1 MKDSETDLDIESLT
15 RDYLQLK
22 NQEKKFR
29 EMIDMLPETVF
40 EVNLEGKVVFTNEAG
55 LKLFGYSKEEIDR
68 GVEIRKFFYPP
79 ETAKIED
86 NYRQVLLGNRNQ
98 STEYMAMKKDG
109 TVFPVLVHACPV
121 IHDNKPVGLLG
132 MLFDISA
139 NYEIRKELEREKDF
153 ISSLL
158 DTANSLILCLDSDR
172 KIIVFNKE
180 CERVT
185 GYAFTEIRDRDWRKL
200 LFPDEA
206 GRRNEFGNLEFLE
219 NELVARFESP
229 LLTKTGEIRYIL
241 WSYSSYSYSDPDEK
255 AIIAIGHD
263 ITERKKA
270 EKNLEESERHYRA
283 VWDNLP
289 VGICLTDRNGIYRY
303 VNPAYC
309 RIYGYKKEDL
319 IGHPPDGLIFPA
331 ANYGERKKHYNKRFD
346 QEIRTPLAENKFHKS
361 DGRPVWVEVS
371 SDFIRENGRP
381 KFLISINIDIT
392 KRKSAESAL
401 KESESRYDI
410 LINYVNV
417 PIFTVNKD
425 GRFEMMNKAAAQ
437 YLGGIPDDFIGKTM
451 WDLFPGKIARRQMN
465 NILKALQ
472 DAQPIT
478 EENYTYVGGE
488 KRWFRTGI
496 YPMKDALMNNSS
508 AMLIAR
514 DITSEVH
521 NKLSKNARYNL
532 LDNLRGTEKIDECLE
547 FGCMAIKEAG
557 LFKRAVLTMHNE
569 KREIVH
575 LGQVG
580 LDPEMVEKARKGKAP
595 DKKLVKQIIQRKF
608 KISHSYFIPTEAGI
622 DYRSTDRYISG
633 SGKRGKI
640 KDFWKKNDELFVPVF
655 GQTKDIEGWLSVDT
669 PFDGKRPDFETIRLL
684 EEICDI
690 VMQRSRQILDRNR
703 LSLER
708 KALQEKNIA
717 LKEILGHIEEEKA
730 DFKQRIA
737 ESVDQYLLPVLSR
750 IIESPEKISR
760 SNLIVLSNSLK
771 DLSTISGGITQIYSK
786 LSPREIEVCNL
797 IKLGNTSKEIAE
809 TLNITPATVQ
819 KHREQIRRKLGLTNK
834 DINLPS
840 HLKNL

>member
-1 MKDSETDLDIESLT
+1 MKDNKTDLDIESLT

-22 NQEKKFR
+22 NQERKFR

-40 EVNLEGKVVFTNEAG
+40 EVNLDGKVIFTNDAG
-55 LKLFGYSKEEIDR
+55 LKLFGYSKDEIDR
-68 GVEIRKFFYPP
+68 GVEIRKFFYPT
-79 ETAKIED
+79 ESAKVEE
-86 NYRQVLLGNRNQ
+86 NYRQVMLGERNQ
-98 STEYMAMKKDG
+98 STEYMAIKKDG
-109 TVFPVLVHACPV
+109 SVFPVLVHALP
-121 IHDNKPVGLLG
+121 IFQDNKPVGLRG

-139 NYEIRKELEREKDF
+139 NYEIRKELEREKNF

-185 GYAFTEIRDRDWRKL
+185 GYAFTEIRNNDWRKV

-206 GRRNEFGNLEFLE
+206 GRRNDFGNLDFLE
-219 NELVARFESP
+219 NESVARFESP

-241 WSYSSYSYSDPDEK
+241 WSYSSYSYSDPGEK

-263 ITERKKA
+263 ITERKEA

-289 VGICLTDRNGIYRY
+289 VGICLTDRDGIYRY

-309 RIYGYKKEDL
+309 RIYGYKKEEL
-319 IGHPPDGLIFPA
+319 IGRPPDGLIFPA
-331 ANYGERKKHYNKRFD
+331 TDYRERKKHYNKRFD
-346 QEIRTPLAENKFHKS
+346 QEIRTPLAEYNFHKS

-381 KFLISINIDIT
+381 KFLISINIDVT

-401 KESESRYDI
+401 KESEQRYSLLCDHATEGVSI
-410 LINYVNV
+410 VNSAGV
-417 PIFTVNKD
+417 
-425 GRFEMMNKAAAQ
+425 FEMVNTAAAKSM
-437 YLGGIPDDFIGKTM
+437 GGLPDDFIGKTV
-451 WDLFPGKIARRQMN
+451 LEIFPRKMAERHMR
-465 NILKALQ
+465 NILRAIEKSESILIE
-472 DAQPIT
+472 DF
-478 EENYTYVGGE
+478 TYIDGE
-488 KRWFRTGI
+488 KRWFRIGI
-496 YPMKDALMNNSS
+496 YPITIRDGASS
-508 AMLIAR
+508 ALLIA
-514 DITSEVH
+514 SEISLEKKRKVIMET
-521 NKLSKNARYNL
+521 RFRL
-532 LDNLRGTEKIDECLE
+532 LDNLRGCEEVDECLE
-547 FGCMAIKEAG
+547 FGCMAIKDAG
-557 LFKRAVLTMHNE
+557 LFKRSVLTMHNE
-569 KREIVH
+569 KREIIH

-580 LDPEMVEKARKGKAP
+580 LDLEMVEKAKKGKAP
-595 DKKLVKQIIQRKF
+595 DKKLVKQIIQRKY

-633 SGKRGKI
+633 SGKRGK
-640 KDFWKKNDELFVPVF
+640 KKNFWKKNDELFVPVF

-669 PFDGKRPDFETIRLL
+669 PYDGKRPDFETVRLL

-690 VMQRSRQILDRNR
+690 VMQRSRQIMDRNK

-771 DLSTISGGITQIYSK
+771 DLSTISGGITQLYSK

-809 TLNITPATVQ
+809 TLNISPATVQ

-834 DINLPS
+834 DVNLPS

>member
-1 MKDSETDLDIESLT
+1 MKDNKTDLDIESLT
-15 RDYLQLK
+15 RNYLQLK
-22 NQEKKFR
+22 NQENKFR

-40 EVNLEGKVVFTNEAG
+40 EVNLEGKVIFTNEAG
-55 LKLFGYSKEEIDR
+55 LKLFGYSQEDIDQ
-68 GVEIRKFFYPP
+68 GVEIKKFFYPP
-79 ETAKIED
+79 ESAKIEE
-86 NYRQVLLGNRNQ
+86 NYKQVLMGERKQ

-109 TVFPVLVHACPV
+109 TVFPVLVHARPV
-121 IHDNKPVGLLG
+121 IHDNKPVGLRG

-139 NYEIRKELEREKDF
+139 NYEMRKELEREKDF

-185 GYAFTEIRDRDWRKL
+185 GYAFTEIRDKDWRKL
-200 LFPDEA
+200 IFPDEG
-206 GRRNEFGNLEFLE
+206 GRRNELANFDFPE
-219 NELVARFESP
+219 NESVARFESP
-229 LLTKTGEIRYIL
+229 LLTKSGEIRYIL

-255 AIIAIGHD
+255 AIIAVGHD
-263 ITERKKA
+263 ITERKEA
-270 EKNLEESERHYRA
+270 EKNLKESERHYRA

-289 VGICLTDRNGIYRY
+289 VGICLTDRDGIYRY
-303 VNPAYC
+303 VNPEYC
-309 RIYGYKKEDL
+309 RIYGYKKEEL

-331 ANYGERKKHYNKRFD
+331 ADFKERKKRYNKRFD
-346 QEIRTPLAENKFHKS
+346 EEIRTPLAEYQFRRS
-361 DGRPVWVEVS
+361 GGQPVWVEVS
-371 SDFIRENGRP
+371 SDFIRENGHP
-381 KFLISINIDIT
+381 KFLISINIDVT

-401 KESESRYDI
+401 KETEQRYSLLCDHATEGVSI
-410 LINYVNV
+410 VNAAGV
-417 PIFTVNKD
+417 
-425 GRFEMMNKAAAQ
+425 FEMINSSAAKI
-437 YLGGIPDDFIGKTM
+437 LGGLPDDFIGKSVHEIFAKKM
-451 WDLFPGKIARRQMN
+451 AARHMR
-465 NILKALQ
+465 NILRAIEKSESFLLE
-472 DAQPIT
+472 DF
-478 EENYTYVGGE
+478 TYIEGE
-488 KRWFRTGI
+488 KRWFRIGI
-496 YPMKDALMNNSS
+496 YPIIVRDGASS
-508 AMLIAR
+508 ALLIA
-514 DITSEVH
+514 SEISQE
-521 NKLSKNARYNL
+521 KKRKIIMETRFKL
-532 LDNLRGTEKIDECLE
+532 LDNLRSCEKVDECLE
-547 FGCMAIKEAG
+547 FGCMAIKDAG

-569 KREIVH
+569 KREIIH

-580 LDPEMVEKARKGKAP
+580 LDREMVEKARKGKAP
-595 DKKLVKQIIQRKF
+595 DKKLVKQIVQRKY

-622 DYRSTDRYISG
+622 DYRTTERYIRG
-633 SGKRGKI
+633 SGKRGNK
-640 KDFWKKNDELFVPVF
+640 KELWKKNDELFVPVF
-655 GQTKDIEGWLSVDT
+655 GQTKNIEGWLSVDT
-669 PFDGKRPDFETIRLL
+669 PHDGKRPDFETVRLL

-690 VMQRSRQILDRNR
+690 VMQRSRQILDRNK

-771 DLSTISGGITQIYSK
+771 DLSTISGGITQLYSK

-809 TLNITPATVQ
+809 TLNISPATVQ

-834 DINLPS
+834 DVNLPS